1 VKIRPISRTPRSGGE
16 EPFPT
21 SMLGPV
27 RILCI
32 SGSLRARSSNLEVL
46 RAVSSLAPKG
56 VRIAV
61 YSGLAELPHFNP
73 DLDEEGMEAPPAVS
87 DLRRRVDDADALL
100 VSSPEYAHGV
110 PGSLKNALDWLVSD
124 PGVVGKPVGL
134 LNLAPR
140 ARHAQESLT
149 ETLRTMS
156 LTVVPAASITVDLSG
171 RRLEVDDI
179 VTDGH
184 LAAAL
189 REALEAL
196 VSGAQERRLRRARS
210 IGSAS

>member
-1 VKIRPISRTPRSGGE
+1 MKIRPISRTPRSGGE

>member
-1 VKIRPISRTPRSGGE
+1 
-16 EPFPT
+16 
-21 SMLGPV
+21 MLGPV